1 MKRHLISEKL
11 DLFHAAVK
19 RWAAFSKG
27 QKKTIAL
34 VSIVSGLL
42 VLLAASGAQLMLG
55 VPSVIPF
62 PYAWA
67 TQVFLVVATLAL
79 LEFSS
84 RKNTN
89 DRGDK

>member
-34 VSIVSGLL
+34 VSLISGLL
-42 VLLAASGAQLMLG
+42 MLLAAYGAHLMFR
-55 VPSVIPF
+55 VQPVISF
-62 PYAWA
+62 AYAWA
-67 TQVFLVVATLAL
+67 IQTVLLVVAMTV
-79 LEFSS
+79 LELSS
-84 RKNTN
+84 RKTTN
-89 DRGDK
+89 GRGDK